1 MSITIIF
8 LSSNF
13 DELQTTCIIDTVIIL
28 FSNSFRNTDFPTMI
42 FEKSIPLPC
51 LPTQFYNTV
60 EIALC

>member
-1 MSITIIF
+1 MAITIIF

-13 DELQTTCIIDTVIIL
+13 DELQTIIDTVIIL

-51 LPTQFYNTV
+51 LPTQFYNTL